1 MRTEISN
8 TFLISNMGTRMT
20 DYLATSRPELPFRI
34 FHESSKIFVNVMLP
48 GRFIHVNNAI
58 LKPY

>member
-1 MRTEISN
+1 
-8 TFLISNMGTRMT
+8 MT
-20 DYLATSRPELPFRI
+20 DDLSTSRPELPFRI
-34 FHESSKIFVNVMLP
+34 FHESPKIVVNVMLP